1 MRRIITFTVFFC
13 LIVVNAFCEGPALL
27 PVSLIAHR
35 GLITEVPENSIAAL
49 EAAWKAGI
57 HGSEID
63 VRTSADGVPVLL
75 HDATLDRTT
84 EGAGNVDEK
93 TWDQLEN
100 MRLVDSQGQAS
111 DQTLPRLE
119 QALEWLEKR
128 PGFSL
133 ALDMKQVD
141 HVAVG
146 RMVLEH
152 GLADR
157 VTLSVGGTDRA
168 EMVRAIEDFNPRL
181 KNSLSLGWWWRIE
194 GMPAFAAKG
203 LGVDAL
209 FAPEYYFQA
218 RGFSEAMEAG
228 AHIAVFLRGKDNL
241 PERLHKA
248 AALGAQAVSS
258 DDPVQLLP
266 LVVPRENVIDNKRKD
281 IAQKVERDN

>member
-1 MRRIITFTVFFC
+1 M
-13 LIVVNAFCEGPALL
+13 
-27 PVSLIAHR
+27 
-35 GLITEVPENSIAAL
+35 
-49 EAAWKAGI
+49 
-57 HGSEID
+57 
-63 VRTSADGVPVLL
+63 LL

-84 EGAGNVDEK
+84 QGAGNVDEK

-111 DQTLPRLE
+111 DQTLPSLE

-141 HVAVG
+141 PVAVG

-168 EMVRAIEDFNPRL
+168 GMVRAIEDFDPRL
-181 KNSLSLGWWWRIE
+181 KTSLSLGWWWRIE

-209 FAPEYYFQA
+209 FAPEYYFPA
-218 RGFSEAMEAG
+218 RGFSEALEAG
-228 AHIAVFLRGKDNL
+228 AHVAVFLRGKDNL
-241 PERLHKA
+241 AERLRNA

-258 DDPVQLLP
+258 DDPGAIASLG
-266 LVVPRENVIDNKRKD
+266 RSERKRK
-281 IAQKVERDN
+281 